1 MTRSSGVLV
10 GLSVVVLVVIG
21 GWWWKQTAT
30 ALVSDTTEAATSVP
44 AQVAKSTAPVTPT
57 LTSKLPATV
66 SLRVTGEPLMSGLE
80 RLAKQLRVGLI
91 IHHDAQDAVRE
102 DVEID
107 LVERSWDDLLTVMW
121 LHRVL
126 LTLDGDVLMI
136 RNWENG
142 NELRMERVF
151 YSTATMTKQPTPQP
165 GPRLGIQDLLETTVA
180 QPLFGNVHESDG
192 DDPSRFIE
200 EVQSGVAPESWSNLG
215 VFIEDYNGAM
225 IVGQSPEAHAELV
238 RFIATRERRL
248 ARQVVVRCHRLT
260 KPPVGP
266 GLILDAA
273 TWTKVAKDLPVA
285 DAAFTVIDG
294 QCNHH
299 FSGVRRS
306 YIATDLVQNGL
317 GSPVMGMSTSG
328 LVIEVEP
335 HITVEG
341 ISTRI
346 RLQAT
351 VSDAM
356 TTSPVKDAAGRLLF
370 DMDLPDQRIDQADD
384 VRLIPPG
391 GAALYRFD
399 DRTYAVSVEAL
410 IP

>member
-1 MTRSSGVLV
+1 MIRSSGVLV
-10 GLSVVVLVVIG
+10 GLSVVVLVAVA
-21 GWWWKQTAT
+21 GWWWKHAAT
-30 ALVSDTTEAATSVP
+30 TLVSDTTETVTSIPGQDVEG
-44 AQVAKSTAPVTPT
+44 TAPVTPT
-57 LTSKLPATV
+57 SKFPATF
-66 SLRVTGEPLMSGLE
+66 SLRVTSEPLMSGLE

-102 DVEID
+102 NVEID
-107 LVERSWDDLLTVMW
+107 LVERSWNDLLTVMW

-126 LTLDGDVLMI
+126 LTLDDDVLMV
-136 RNWENG
+136 RDWGNG
-142 NELRMERVF
+142 NERRMERVF
-151 YSTATMTKQPTPQP
+151 YSTAAMTKRTMPLP
-165 GPRLGIQDLLETTVA
+165 GPRLGIRDLQEISVP
-180 QPLFGNVHESDG
+180 QPLFGNVPDSDG
-192 DDPSRFIE
+192 DQPHRFIE
-200 EVQSGVAPESWSNLG
+200 EVQSGVAPESWENLG

-238 RFIATRERRL
+238 RFIATRERRF
-248 ARQVVVRCHRLT
+248 ARQVVVRCHRLA
-260 KPPVGP
+260 KPPVGS

-273 TWTKVAKDLPVA
+273 TWTKLAKDLPVA
-285 DAAFTVIDG
+285 DAAFMVIDG

-306 YIATDLVQNGL
+306 YIATDLVEKGL

-328 LVIEVEP
+328 LVIEAEP

-351 VSDAM
+351 VSDSM

-370 DMDLPDQRIDQADD
+370 DIDLPDQRIDQADD
-384 VRLIPPG
+384 VRLIPLG
-391 GAALYRFD
+391 GAALYHFD